1 MMRLR
6 LSVAPLPGEP
16 AHSIVSRIAARNG
29 ASFAQDFCAD
39 MNLSWKA
46 ITSGDQAELTDMAFL
61 AGLSIRDMSS
71 FSVRNSDHHNYELN
85 GEHLTAKT
93 LDRGVLKVC
102 PQCLREDMDASGP
115 LSRHCRVEWLLNHY
129 QVCHIHGALLLS
141 LPKAEY
147 PRCKND
153 SYQRIKDHWKQ
164 IVAAAGSRKV
174 QSYDLRWPVYLAD
187 RIRGRATDAWCD
199 QFDLDITCRFA
210 LCLGTVQRF
219 GSQTNP
225 SELSGEEIAE
235 ALAAAI
241 EAFSVDA
248 NAIRTAFRGIR
259 ESSVSL
265 NPGFYTDF
273 GALARWL
280 ARIDHRDTKFAKLL
294 DVAAQ
299 FAFETYPFGAGD
311 QLFGRT
317 CQVRQ
322 IHNLSTASQQFG
334 INFARMTRLAIGLDL
349 GAAGQPSRIE
359 CSALRYDPII
369 RDFAECIPPKR
380 AAEHLGIS
388 RASLQRLA
396 QSKMLT
402 PRFDLPSMA
411 PVYHPEDMSDF
422 KNSVFTHARILS
434 QIPTGHIP
442 IFKLCT
448 HAKCYF
454 EEIIEVARAGRL
466 LSLCRLPCAQG
477 IKDCFADLED
487 LRDQLQEPAHDG
499 HTKQEVKRLLRVND
513 PTVTLLVRRALLRSS
528 MVRHP
533 RSRRPMAL
541 ISSDALSQFLGVHA
555 TLGMM
560 AHAAR
565 TQAKHVATKL
575 EKSGIE
581 PLPLGDRFSKIYLR
595 TPDLEQLFQPGE
607 IGSQQHDCGKPT
619 DHTPG
624 VRT

>member
-1 MMRLR
+1 MRLR
-6 LSVAPLPGEP
+6 LSVAPFPGEP

-61 AGLSIRDMSS
+61 AGLSIRELGSS
-71 FSVRNSDHHNYELN
+71 SVRTSDHHNYDLN

-102 PQCLREDMDASGP
+102 PQCLLEDMDASGP

-129 QVCHIHGALLLS
+129 QVCHIHGALMLT

-153 SYQRIKDHWKQ
+153 FYQRIKDHWKQ
-164 IVAAAGSRKV
+164 IVAAAGSRNAE
-174 QSYDLRWPVYLAD
+174 SYNLRWPVYLAN
-187 RIRGRATDAWCD
+187 RIRGRATDTWCD

-210 LCLGTVQRF
+210 LCLGTVLRF
-219 GSQTNP
+219 GSQVNP
-225 SELSGEEIAE
+225 SELSGEEMAVVLAE
-235 ALAAAI
+235 AF
-241 EAFSVDA
+241 EVFSVEA
-248 NAIRTAFRGIR
+248 NAVRAAFRGVR
-259 ESSVSL
+259 KRSVSL

-280 ARIDHRDTKFAKLL
+280 ARIDHLDSKFVELL
-294 DVAAQ
+294 D
-299 FAFETYPFGAGD
+299 
-311 QLFGRT
+311 L
-317 CQVRQ
+317 
-322 IHNLSTASQQFG
+322 
-334 INFARMTRLAIGLDL
+334 
-349 GAAGQPSRIE
+349 
-359 CSALRYDPII
+359 
-369 RDFAECIPPKR
+369 

-388 RASLQRLA
+388 RPSLQRLA

-422 KNSVFTHARILS
+422 ENSVFTHARILS

-454 EEIIEVARAGRL
+454 EEIIEVASAGRL

-513 PTVTLLVRRALLRSS
+513 PTVTLPVKRALLRSS

-541 ISSDALSQFLGVHA
+541 ISSEALSEFLGVHA

-595 TPDLEQLFQPGE
+595 TPDLEHLFQPGE